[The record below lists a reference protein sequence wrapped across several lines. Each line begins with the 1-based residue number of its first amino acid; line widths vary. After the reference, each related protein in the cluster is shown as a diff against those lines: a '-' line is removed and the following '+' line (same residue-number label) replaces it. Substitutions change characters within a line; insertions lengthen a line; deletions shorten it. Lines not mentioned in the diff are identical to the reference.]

1 LDTIY
6 TSTLITRDKSQ
17 HCFAFSG
24 NGEVLVAESEGDF
37 GIEEWD
43 EIAREAEEICREE
56 REGLR
61 IAVGK

>member
-1 LDTIY
+1 M
-6 TSTLITRDKSQ
+6 RDESQ

-43 EIAREAEEICREE
+43 EIAREAEEICREG
-56 REGLR
+56 REELR
-61 IAVGK
+61 IATGN